1 MIHGYTPME
10 PESDGPVQKR
20 RIRPVFLL
28 LILLFVFGFLFAV
41 IQLVRIFL
49 EYGSADTEYD
59 IIRNDYTQEVSGND
73 VSGETDPFPDLNID
87 VDGLLAQNPDFLCWL
102 YYEDMDVSYPV
113 MLEPEGEYNK
123 YLHMTFEGESNY
135 AGTLFAPPETDP
147 DFLDLNSFIYGHN
160 MRNGSMFGTF
170 NDVYNNMAERFVDPY
185 FYIWTRNHEK
195 IMYRVVAMYVVDK
208 DSMQYAVPHTD
219 EGYDT
224 YLEQML
230 SLGSVESVIPFTE
243 EEQTAMSE
251 RNSIVSLSTCYGP
264 SGTSRR
270 LLVQGVEVLRM
281 PF

>member
-28 LILLFVFGFLFAV
+28 LILLFVFGFLFAA

-135 AGTLFAPPETDP
+135 AGTLFVPPETDP

-160 MRNGSMFGTF
+160 MHNGSMFGTF
-170 NDVYNNMAERFVDPY
+170 NDVYNNMAEQFVDPY

-230 SLGSVESVIPFTE
+230 SFGSVESVIPFTE
-243 EEQTAMSE
+243 DEQTAMSE
-251 RNSIVSLSTCYGP
+251 RNPIVSLSTCYGP